1 MKETEKH
8 MKINGLYPGGFGK
21 LKDREIRFDDGINI
35 IYGQNEAG
43 KSTLRNFLTAMLFG
57 WEKGRAKADPYK
69 KYRPW
74 DAAGIYGGA
83 MDLTHE
89 GREYRVERDFTEGGR
104 SLRVYLQPSMRE
116 IPAEGGLMEAIGSR
130 VTRAGF
136 ENTAMVPQGSAAPGD
151 ELSELYGNYIA
162 NLALSKDRE
171 VDVPAALAELSEQR
185 KALEK
190 KKLPEKAA
198 ELRRKIGELETL
210 MAELDRTAAAAE
222 RLRAEKATIE
232 GKLTE
237 LSEDRSLAEE
247 QQLAEYLR
255 EYDVYCE
262 ELERRDRLAE
272 EIVQTERKQTELL
285 DGIPDV
291 EELEQTE
298 KRVDSLLRE
307 LVQAKTEWKSEREKF
322 AQQET
327 ELRGRKRRKALLWI
341 PGLVLFAAAAGLLI
355 ASLVKKTEKL
365 ASLRPYTLSALV
377 IGGGLAVAGWCAR
390 AVVRG
395 KLRRLAPRRK
405 LLSAERSERQA
416 EIEAALAELPTEEEL
431 HTARDRAV
439 ADTARAEECGRRC
452 AELCERMTDVDA
464 GIAAMRDRTLA
475 HFSTL
480 EPAEEISDT
489 VVSQIRGHVL
499 ARSVQCRNRRSAL
512 ATEKEEL
519 TGAIA
524 RMAQQIEDGEA
535 RTAELYDARQK
546 LSECEAELAKDE
558 RKIRALALAE
568 ETIRRIST
576 EIHDSFGRELRDA
589 ISEFSSKTTAG
600 AYAKV
605 SADEGLAMRTSGGS
619 KAVETTQL
627 SAGTAEQ
634 TFLALRL
641 AVLSKMYGGEHLPLV
656 FDDSFV
662 YYDTVRLR
670 STLQMLSEL
679 GTQILLFTCRDTERE
694 LLGELGIP
702 HRVISL

>member
-1 MKETEKH
+1 

-83 MDLTHE
+83 MDLTYE

-307 LVQAKTEWKSEREKF
+307 LVQAKTEWKSE
-322 AQQET
+322 
-327 ELRGRKRRKALLWI
+327 
-341 PGLVLFAAAAGLLI
+341 AGF
-355 ASLVKKTEKL
+355 
-365 ASLRPYTLSALV
+365 
-377 IGGGLAVAGWCAR
+377 
-390 AVVRG
+390 VRG
-395 KLRRLAPRRK
+395 G
-405 LLSAERSERQA
+405 SG
-416 EIEAALAELPTEEEL
+416 AA
-431 HTARDRAV
+431 DRV
-439 ADTARAEECGRRC
+439 A
-452 AELCERMTDVDA
+452 CE
-464 GIAAMRDRTLA
+464 
-475 HFSTL
+475 
-480 EPAEEISDT
+480 
-489 VVSQIRGHVL
+489 
-499 ARSVQCRNRRSAL
+499 
-512 ATEKEEL
+512 
-519 TGAIA
+519 
-524 RMAQQIEDGEA
+524 EDGEA
-535 RTAELYDARQK
+535 CIASAVCAERACHRRRTCRCRMVCAGD
-546 LSECEAELAKDE
+546 CP
-558 RKIRALALAE
+558 RKIAPFGAPEKAAFGGAVRA
-568 ETIRRIST
+568 
-576 EIHDSFGRELRDA
+576 
-589 ISEFSSKTTAG
+589 AG
-600 AYAKV
+600 G
-605 SADEGLAMRTSGGS
+605 D
-619 KAVETTQL
+619 
-627 SAGTAEQ
+627 
-634 TFLALRL
+634 
-641 AVLSKMYGGEHLPLV
+641 
-656 FDDSFV
+656 
-662 YYDTVRLR
+662 
-670 STLQMLSEL
+670 
-679 GTQILLFTCRDTERE
+679 
-694 LLGELGIP
+694 
-702 HRVISL
+702 

>member
-1 MKETEKH
+1 

-83 MDLTHE
+83 MDLTYE

-210 MAELDRTAAAAE
+210 MAELDRTAAAVE

-365 ASLRPYTLSALV
+365 ASLRPYALSALV
-377 IGGGLAVAGWCAR
+377 IGGGL
-390 AVVRG
+390 
-395 KLRRLAPRRK
+395 
-405 LLSAERSERQA
+405 
-416 EIEAALAELPTEEEL
+416 
-431 HTARDRAV
+431 
-439 ADTARAEECGRRC
+439 
-452 AELCERMTDVDA
+452 
-464 GIAAMRDRTLA
+464 
-475 HFSTL
+475 
-480 EPAEEISDT
+480 
-489 VVSQIRGHVL
+489 
-499 ARSVQCRNRRSAL
+499 
-512 ATEKEEL
+512 
-519 TGAIA
+519 
-524 RMAQQIEDGEA
+524 
-535 RTAELYDARQK
+535 
-546 LSECEAELAKDE
+546 
-558 RKIRALALAE
+558 
-568 ETIRRIST
+568 
-576 EIHDSFGRELRDA
+576 
-589 ISEFSSKTTAG
+589 
-600 AYAKV
+600 
-605 SADEGLAMRTSGGS
+605 
-619 KAVETTQL
+619 
-627 SAGTAEQ
+627 
-634 TFLALRL
+634 
-641 AVLSKMYGGEHLPLV
+641 
-656 FDDSFV
+656 
-662 YYDTVRLR
+662 
-670 STLQMLSEL
+670 
-679 GTQILLFTCRDTERE
+679 
-694 LLGELGIP
+694 
-702 HRVISL
+702 